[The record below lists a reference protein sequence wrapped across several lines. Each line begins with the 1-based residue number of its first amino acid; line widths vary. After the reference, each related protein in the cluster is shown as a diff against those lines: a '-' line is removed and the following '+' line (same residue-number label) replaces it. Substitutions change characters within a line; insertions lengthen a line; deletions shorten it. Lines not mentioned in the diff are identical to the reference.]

1 MTMRFPLDFVSM
13 RPSRGILT
21 ILGFIA
27 IALGCAT
34 MTLGVLLLKGPM
46 VRDASADTLSLLGI
60 TCDDFASWDLAD
72 DHFAHLDPTSVEAHI
87 LDSNRNNIPCEGS
100 KPRDHQTHEIF
111 DVICDDFHHRDEA
124 EKFF

>member
-1 MTMRFPLDFVSM
+1 MREGVHEDVRHRRHWPAIIS
-13 RPSRGILT
+13 I
-21 ILGFIA
+21 ILGCSILAFGTA
-27 IALGCAT
+27 LMMAVNGRDVGADIAL
-34 MTLGVLLLKGPM
+34 
-46 VRDASADTLSLLGI
+46 SLHT
-60 TCDDFASWDLAD
+60 TCDDFTSWSAAQ

-111 DVICDDFHHRDEA
+111 DVICADFHHRDEA